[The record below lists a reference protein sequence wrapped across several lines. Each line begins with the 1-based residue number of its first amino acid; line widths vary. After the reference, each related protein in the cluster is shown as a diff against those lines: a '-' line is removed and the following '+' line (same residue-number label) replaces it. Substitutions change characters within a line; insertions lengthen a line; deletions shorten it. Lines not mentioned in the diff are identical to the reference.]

1 MNIRVEFIFMKIAR
15 INILINLS
23 SNNSKPSHFMCFL
36 IINCITWILNKK
48 IDIVIIKNTFV
59 YIRKY
64 TINLNWNN
72 MRKMLLSLIIKIF
85 FTNFYYNPIY

>member
-23 SNNSKPSHFMCFL
+23 SNNSKPSQFMCFL

-64 TINLNWNN
+64 TINLNLNN
-72 MRKMLLSLIIKIF
+72 MRKMLLSLTKKIF